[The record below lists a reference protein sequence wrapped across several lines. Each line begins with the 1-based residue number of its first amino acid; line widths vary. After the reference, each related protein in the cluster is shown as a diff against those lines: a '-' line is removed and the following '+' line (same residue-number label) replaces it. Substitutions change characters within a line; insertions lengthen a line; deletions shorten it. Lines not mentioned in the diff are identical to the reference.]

1 MRVLWITNIPMP
13 EISNHIGLKR
23 NIGGGWMESSAKRI
37 VQSDDNIQ
45 LAIAC
50 CEGKEFI
57 KQKIGSI
64 VYYVLPAKKSNT
76 RYNKSLEDYW
86 AIVREDFTPDIVHI
100 HGTEYAHSLSYIRKF
115 PKDKICVSIQGL
127 ISVIAQYYTSGMPLL
142 DFYTTITMRTLIGK
156 DNLWQGK
163 ISFGKRG
170 EFEKEILSNVKYV
183 IGRTEWDMSHVFA
196 INKDVK
202 YYHCDETLRDSFY
215 KYKWDFSQCK
225 KHSIFLSQSSYPI
238 KGLHQ
243 VIKALALVRETYP
256 DTQLLVAGTNILKR
270 NSFKERLAIS
280 GYGRYINKLLN
291 KYNLSTYVTFL
302 GPLSEAE
309 MCKEYLKCNL
319 FVSPSSI
326 ENSPNSLGEAQILG
340 TPAIGSFVG
349 GVPEFMKG
357 ADSLLYRF
365 EEYVMLANKIKQL
378 FSIYDSGNELE
389 EVKILSV
396 QAKVRHSPERNS
408 MALVNI
414 YKNIILG
421 NEI

>member
-163 ISFGKRG
+163 ISFWKRG

-225 KHSIFLSQSSYPI
+225 KHSIFLSQSSYP
-238 KGLHQ
+238 
-243 VIKALALVRETYP
+243 
-256 DTQLLVAGTNILKR
+256 
-270 NSFKERLAIS
+270 
-280 GYGRYINKLLN
+280 
-291 KYNLSTYVTFL
+291 
-302 GPLSEAE
+302 
-309 MCKEYLKCNL
+309 M
-319 FVSPSSI
+319 
-326 ENSPNSLGEAQILG
+326 
-340 TPAIGSFVG
+340 
-349 GVPEFMKG
+349 
-357 ADSLLYRF
+357 
-365 EEYVMLANKIKQL
+365 
-378 FSIYDSGNELE
+378 
-389 EVKILSV
+389 
-396 QAKVRHSPERNS
+396 
-408 MALVNI
+408 
-414 YKNIILG
+414 
-421 NEI
+421 